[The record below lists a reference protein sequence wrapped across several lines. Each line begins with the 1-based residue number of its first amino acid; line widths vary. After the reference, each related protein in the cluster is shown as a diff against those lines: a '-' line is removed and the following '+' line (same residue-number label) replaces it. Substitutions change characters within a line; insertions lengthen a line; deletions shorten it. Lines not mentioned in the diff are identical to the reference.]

1 MLEFKNKKKKKETY
15 LQRKLVARYLNYR
28 FTIYF
33 LKNSYFTQK
42 VSLKIFKLNE
52 DKSRIL
58 CFKEEE
64 ITLSLAKYL
73 SEDFVKRIEV
83 TNP

>member
-42 VSLKIFKLNE
+42 VSLKIFKLN
-52 DKSRIL
+52 IL
-58 CFKEEE
+58 
-64 ITLSLAKYL
+64 LQ
-73 SEDFVKRIEV
+73 
-83 TNP
+83 